1 MELTLSI
8 IKPDAVKRNLTGNI
22 NSMIEK
28 KGLKIVAQKMIWLSI
43 EDAENFYSVHAERS
57 FFKDLCEYMISGPIV
72 IQVLEGENVVN
83 SYRELMGATNPANAE
98 TDTIRKEFGVSVEEN
113 SVHGSDSEDN
123 AKKEIEFFFSKR
135 EIFSSI
141 S

>member
-135 EIFSSI
+135 EIYSSI

>member
-135 EIFSSI
+135 EILSSI

>member
-98 TDTIRKEFGVSVEEN
+98 TDTIRKEFGVSVE
-113 SVHGSDSEDN
+113 
-123 AKKEIEFFFSKR
+123 
-135 EIFSSI
+135 
-141 S
+141 